1 MQMLQKSEL
10 LVVESELSLQSEHS
24 EEEDLGVFY
33 DSQIKIIKNA
43 LIDVKQK
50 VVPSDKKGSS

>member
-1 MQMLQKSEL
+1 MLQKSEL